1 MRYMNCVPWLFYW
14 LHLTTRV
21 TSEKLFKSFQP
32 PFFILKTHKHRNI
45 HENPVLLTNKVHWS
59 IHTESTC
66 SFHSRWADKS
76 EPAILEW
83 SRLHLPLST
92 YWRRQNIDMSD
103 GTGTTSENQRNT
115 LTTWTA
121 SRRKLIFNQCYQPE
135 SSVSILLKLIDIAAR
150 K

>member
-1 MRYMNCVPWLFYW
+1 MNSLWLDVLLLGCFTVRSETLQKRSNSSHPDTQVSAALERRSGTLFKKDSIPSECDTWTAYRDYFTQW

-92 YWRRQNIDMSD
+92 
-103 GTGTTSENQRNT
+103 
-115 LTTWTA
+115 
-121 SRRKLIFNQCYQPE
+121 K
-135 SSVSILLKLIDIAAR
+135 
-150 K
+150 